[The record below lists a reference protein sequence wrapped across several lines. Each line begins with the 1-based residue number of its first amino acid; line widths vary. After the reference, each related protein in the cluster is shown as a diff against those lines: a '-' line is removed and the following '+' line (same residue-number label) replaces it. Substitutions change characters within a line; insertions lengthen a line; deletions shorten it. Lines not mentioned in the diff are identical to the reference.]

1 MRTIDLRGSTLAPD
15 LLRGVLPRAEVDV
28 GGAIDTVRPIID
40 EVRKN
45 GADALFA
52 FAEKFDHV
60 RPLSLRVPAHV
71 IAEAEHTLD
80 PAVRNALVESIRRA
94 RLAHA
99 AQLPE
104 ERVTELGPGGLVRQR
119 WIPVSRVGLYVPGG
133 LAVYPSSVVM
143 NVVPAQVAGV
153 DSLAV
158 TSPPQV
164 SNGGWPDPTIL
175 AACSLLGVEEVYAV
189 GGAQAVG
196 MLAHGVTTPGA
207 DGEADPTRSCAA
219 VDVVTGPG
227 NIYVAAAKRAVLG
240 TVGIDSEAG
249 TTEIAVLADD
259 SANPAWVAADLISQA
274 EHDPAAASVLVTHSE
289 RLAADVAE
297 AISEQAAAA
306 DHAERITTA
315 LSGPQSGIVLV
326 DDLEAG
332 IAVVNAYAAEH
343 LEIQTE
349 DSAAV
354 AERITNAG
362 AVFVGP
368 YSPVPLGDYISGS
381 NHVLPTGGTA
391 RYASGLGV
399 QAYLKSVQV
408 IDYSPAALAEVTDH
422 LVTLAN
428 AEDLPA
434 HGLAAEL
441 RRENR
446 SFHAQPLAPTHT
458 NEIR

>member
-1 MRTIDLRGSTLAPD
+1 MRTIDLRGSALSPED
-15 LLRGVLPRAEVDV
+15 LRGVLPRAEVDV
-28 GGAIDTVRPIID
+28 GVAIETVRPILD
-40 EVRKN
+40 EVRKG
-45 GADALFA
+45 GAEALLA
-52 FAEKFDHV
+52 LTEKFDRV
-60 RPLSLRVPAHV
+60 RPDSLRVPAHV
-71 IAEAEHTLD
+71 IADAEENLD
-80 PAVRNALVESIRRA
+80 PGVREALVESIRRA
-94 RLAHA
+94 RVAHS

-104 ERVTELGPGGLVRQR
+104 ERTSELAPGGSVQQR

-153 DSLAV
+153 GSLAV
-158 TSPPQV
+158 TSPPQRE
-164 SNGGWPDPTIL
+164 NGGWPDPTIL
-175 AACSLLGVEEVYAV
+175 AACALLGIEEVYAV

-196 MLAHGVTTPGA
+196 MFAHGVATRGA
-207 DGEADPTRSCAA
+207 DGEVDPAHSCPP

-259 SANPAWVAADLISQA
+259 TANPAWVAADLISQA
-274 EHDPAAASVLVTHSE
+274 EHDPAAASVLVTPSE
-289 RLAADVAE
+289 EFAGKVAG
-297 AISEQAAAA
+297 AITEQA
-306 DHAERITTA
+306 TTA
-315 LSGPQSGIVLV
+315 VHADRIATALAGPQSGIVLV

-349 DSAAV
+349 DAAGV
-354 AERITNAG
+354 ARRITNAG
-362 AVFVGP
+362 AIFVGP

-408 IDYSPAALAEVTDH
+408 IDYSRAALAEVTDH
-422 LVTLAN
+422 LVALAN

-434 HGLAAEL
+434 HGVAAHL
-441 RRENR
+441 RR
-446 SFHAQPLAPTHT
+446 
-458 NEIR
+458 

>member
-1 MRTIDLRGSTLAPD
+1 MRTIDLRGSTLSPEE
-15 LLRGVLPRAEVDV
+15 LRGVLPRAEVDV
-28 GGAIDTVRPIID
+28 GVAIETVRPILD
-40 EVRKN
+40 EVRKG
-45 GADALFA
+45 GAEALLA
-52 FAEKFDHV
+52 LTEKFDRV
-60 RPLSLRVPAHV
+60 RPDSLRVPAQV
-71 IAEAEHTLD
+71 IADAQKHLD
-80 PAVRNALVESIRRA
+80 PGVRDALVESIRRA
-94 RLAHA
+94 RIAYA

-104 ERVTELGPGGLVRQR
+104 ERTSEVAPGGTVEQR

-153 DSLAV
+153 GSLAV
-158 TSPPQV
+158 ASPPQRE
-164 SNGGWPDPTIL
+164 NGGWPDPTIL
-175 AACSLLGVEEVYAV
+175 AACALLGVEEVYAA

-196 MLAHGVTTPGA
+196 MFAYGVMTRGA
-207 DGEADPTRSCAA
+207 DGEVDRAHSCPP

-259 SANPAWVAADLISQA
+259 TANPAWVAADLISQA
-274 EHDPAAASVLVTHSE
+274 EHDPAAASVLVTPSGE
-289 RLAADVAE
+289 FAGKVAG
-297 AISEQAAAA
+297 AITEQATTAV
-306 DHAERITTA
+306 HAERIATA
-315 LSGPQSGIVLV
+315 LAGPQSGIVLV

-349 DSAAV
+349 DAAGV
-354 AERITNAG
+354 AGRITNAG
-362 AVFVGP
+362 AIFVGP

-408 IDYSPAALAEVTDH
+408 IDYSRAALAEVTDH
-422 LVTLAN
+422 LLALAN
-428 AEDLPA
+428 AEDLPSHGVAA
-434 HGLAAEL
+434 HL
-441 RRENR
+441 RR
-446 SFHAQPLAPTHT
+446 
-458 NEIR
+458 

>member
-1 MRTIDLRGSTLAPD
+1 MRTIDLRGSTLSPEE
-15 LLRGVLPRAEVDV
+15 LRGVLPRAEVDV
-28 GGAIDTVRPIID
+28 GVAIETVRPIL
-40 EVRKN
+40 EQVRDG
-45 GADALFA
+45 GADALLA
-52 FAEKFDHV
+52 LTEKFDRV
-60 RPLSLRVPAHV
+60 RPDSLRVPEDV
-71 IAEAEHTLD
+71 IAAAEEGLD
-80 PAVRNALVESIRRA
+80 PAVLDALVESIRRA
-94 RLAHA
+94 RIAHA

-104 ERVTELGPGGLVRQR
+104 ERTSELAPGGSVQQR

-153 DSLAV
+153 GALAV
-158 TSPPQV
+158 TSPPQEE
-164 SNGGWPDPTIL
+164 NGGWPDPTIL
-175 AACSLLGVEEVYAV
+175 AACSLLGIEEVYAA

-196 MLAHGVTTPGA
+196 MFAYGITSRGG
-207 DGEADPTRSCAA
+207 DGQVDPANSCAP
-219 VDVVTGPG
+219 VDVITGPG

-259 SANPAWVAADLISQA
+259 TANPAWVAADLISQA
-274 EHDPAAASVLVTHSE
+274 EHDPAAASVLVTPSGE
-289 RLAADVAE
+289 FAGRVAG
-297 AISEQAAAA
+297 AITEQAATATHA
-306 DHAERITTA
+306 DRIATA

-343 LEIQTE
+343 LEIQTQ
-349 DSAAV
+349 DAAAV
-354 AERITNAG
+354 ASRITNAG
-362 AVFVGP
+362 AIFVGP

-391 RYASGLGV
+391 RFASGLGV

-408 IDYSPAALAEVTDH
+408 IDYSREALAEVTDH
-422 LVTLAN
+422 LSTLAN

-434 HGLAAEL
+434 HGVAAQL
-441 RRENR
+441 RK
-446 SFHAQPLAPTHT
+446 
-458 NEIR
+458 